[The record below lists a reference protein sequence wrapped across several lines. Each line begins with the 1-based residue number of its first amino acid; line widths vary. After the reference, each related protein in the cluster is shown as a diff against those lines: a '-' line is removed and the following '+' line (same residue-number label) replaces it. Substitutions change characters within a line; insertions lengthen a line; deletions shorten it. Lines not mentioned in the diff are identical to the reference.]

1 MTPDRRI
8 VSLARRQQGI
18 VTLAQAM
25 DAGLTK
31 RQIGARL
38 SSGGW
43 RRLRRGVFALA
54 GAPSTFEQVVSA
66 AILGTSTP
74 AWAARS
80 TAAKLFGLPFAWSG
94 TIELTTRPTART
106 RIPGVRVYRS
116 MQLPSTDLDRWRG
129 IPVTSPARTL
139 VDLSS
144 SLTVGEF
151 GQLMDDAERR
161 GLCRAESVARCVERL
176 SGAPGRHLS
185 TVRSALALRLPG
197 YGAGD
202 SVLEQRALQAL
213 IDAGLPPPVR
223 HHRVAFDGVE
233 YEVDLAYPEWRI
245 AVELLGYR
253 YHGSRSAF
261 DADSARTRRF
271 VLHGWTLLPF
281 TSATTAAE
289 LTSDVSRV
297 IELAS

>member
-8 VSLARRQQGI
+8 VSLARRQHGVITRTQALDGGLSGKQI
-18 VTLAQAM
+18 DTRLA
-25 DAGLTK
+25 
-31 RQIGARL
+31 
-38 SSGGW
+38 SGEW

-54 GAPSTFEQVVSA
+54 ATPSTFEQVVSA
-66 AILGTSTP
+66 AILGVATP

-94 TIELTTRPTART
+94 SIELTTSPKART

-116 MQLPSTDLDRWRG
+116 TQLPPADLERRHG

-144 SLTVGEF
+144 SLTVAEF
-151 GQLMDDAERR
+151 GRLMDDAERR
-161 GLCRAESVARCVERL
+161 GLCRAESVARCVDRL
-176 SGAPGRHLS
+176 SRAPGRHLS

-202 SVLEQRALQAL
+202 SVLEQSALQAL

-245 AVELLGYR
+245 AIELLGYR

-271 VLHGWTLLPF
+271 VLHGWILLPF